1 MSPNSFILV
10 PLLAAKPA
18 PPAPAKGESP
28 LGLLGVLGMA
38 IMAAALAG
46 TVAYSK
52 LQFAKKDKQLKIER
66 YKIQD
71 LEKKLKLALNTI
83 KKMEANP
90 DLVHSR
96 DFNLDYLR
104 MRMEEEVFHYSIV
117 NQVKV
122 RIKQVISVALRPSTS
137 DTATVG
143 VATSGRQVDEIFDIH
158 YETEVQG
165 KRMKGVLFRIHIQ
178 LMKLPTQSTST
189 TIEQLIDCVE
199 TFLSPKEDHDTWQ
212 PVIQGRVV
220 AMDWDQKAKPT
231 PLLVLRQSDEGVNVS
246 FRTNPIRKEH
256 GEPSPAV
263 APRPTPKGSGPG
275 KPPRPPQAKA

>member
-1 MSPNSFILV
+1 
-10 PLLAAKPA
+10 
-18 PPAPAKGESP
+18 
-28 LGLLGVLGMA
+28 MA
-38 IMAAALAG
+38 IALAG
-46 TVAYSK
+46 SIIYSK
-52 LQFAKKDKQLKIER
+52 MQLAKKDKQLKIER

-71 LEKKLKLALNTI
+71 LEKKLKLALSTI
-83 KKMEANP
+83 KKMETNP

-122 RIKQVISVALRPSTS
+122 RIKQVITVALRPSTS

-189 TIEQLIDCVE
+189 TIEQLIDCIE

-256 GEPSPAV
+256 SDPRPAV
-263 APRPTPKGSGPG
+263 APPVKG
-275 KPPRPPQAKA
+275 KPAAGRPRPPQPRA